1 MTEVDIC
8 NRALGR
14 LGEQRI
20 LTMADAGTSGRACQ
34 LHFEGTRDEVLRSH
48 RWNFATTRV
57 ALSRLSP
64 DPPFGWA
71 YRYGLPADFIRALEV
86 NGTEDEGGCPWAI
99 EGGALMTNEESI
111 NLIYI
116 RRETNVARWDS
127 LFCEAITLKLAMKL
141 ATVLRGSASQVADF
155 GTEYDRLTA
164 PLARRVDANEGRQRK
179 PLLPLRSLFVG
190 ARFGG
195 I

>member
-20 LTMADAGTSGRACQ
+20 LTMADASGAGRACQ

-48 RWNFATTRV
+48 RWNFATERA
-57 ALSRLSP
+57 ALSRLLP
-64 DPPFGWA
+64 NPPFGWA
-71 YRYGLPADFIRALEV
+71 YRYGLPVDFIRALEV
-86 NGTEDEGGCPWAI
+86 NGTEDGRGNPWSI
-99 EGGALMTNEESI
+99 ESGALMTNEATV
-111 NLIYI
+111 NLVYI

-127 LFCEAITLKLAMKL
+127 LFGEAVTLKLAMKL

-179 PLLPLRSLFVG
+179 PLLPIRSLFVG
-190 ARFGG
+190 ARFWGT
-195 I
+195 